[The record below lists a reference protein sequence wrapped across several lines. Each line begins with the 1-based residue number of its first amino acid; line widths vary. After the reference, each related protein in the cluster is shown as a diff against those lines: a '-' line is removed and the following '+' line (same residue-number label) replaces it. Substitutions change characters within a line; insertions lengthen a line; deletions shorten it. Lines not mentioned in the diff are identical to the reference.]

1 VVERGAGRPLVLLH
15 GITLSA
21 LTWHYQVDDLADRF
35 RVIVLD
41 QRGHGQSGQ
50 GDDDTTVERLAADLA
65 AVLDT
70 LDLHDAVLVGH
81 SMGGMVTMQLLCQ
94 SSDVVDARVAGVVL
108 VATAAGGIAPAFAG
122 AVARTTTPVTRRG
135 ATWLARR
142 QGSWMPANDLSWA
155 LTRLTLGKG
164 AAPSHVE
171 LTRTMVAATPYDV
184 VSDLTLSL
192 LGFDVRDRLGGASVP
207 ALIIVGS
214 HDVLTPVRQ
223 AKAIARALPHADLIV
238 LPGCGH
244 MVMLERR
251 AELDE
256 AIGDFADKLP

>member
-1 VVERGAGRPLVLLH
+1 MS
-15 GITLSA
+15 T
-21 LTWHYQVDDLADRF
+21 LTWHYQLTDLADRF
-35 RVIVLD
+35 RVVALD
-41 QRGHGQSGQ
+41 QRGHGQSTQ
-50 GDDDTTVERLAADLA
+50 GDDKATIERLAADLA
-65 AVLDT
+65 AVLEA
-70 LDLHDAVLVGH
+70 LDLEDAVLVGH

-94 SSDVVDARVAGVVL
+94 SSEVIDARVAGVVL

-122 AVARTTTPVTRRG
+122 ALARATTPITRRG

-142 QGSWMPANDLSWA
+142 QGSWMPANDLSWG
-155 LTRLTLGKG
+155 LTRLSLGRG

-171 LTRTMVAATPYDV
+171 LTRAMVAATPYEV

-192 LGFDVRDRLGGASVP
+192 LGFDVRDRLGAVSVP

-214 HDVLTPVRQ
+214 HDALTPVRQ
-223 AKAIARALPHADLIV
+223 AKAIARCLPHAEFVL

-251 AELDE
+251 TELAE
-256 AIGDFADKLP
+256 AIGDFADKLR